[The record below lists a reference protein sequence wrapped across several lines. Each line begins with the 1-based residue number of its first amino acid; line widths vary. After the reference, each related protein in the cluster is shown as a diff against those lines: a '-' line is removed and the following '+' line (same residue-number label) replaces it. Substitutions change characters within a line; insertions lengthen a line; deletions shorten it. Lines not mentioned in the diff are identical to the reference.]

1 MIVDIDYY
9 DNVYFGESVPAAV
22 FPRYS
27 KRAEEA
33 VAALTRNRVNSG
45 NITQYPEFIQ
55 TAYRGAIC
63 AQIEYYSY
71 NGISAANNG
80 TSDDDYT
87 MGRISVSTPSV
98 SAQAAKRKNSSVCS
112 QAVTLLEC
120 AGLLNPQCD
129 VFGGA

>member
-9 DNVYFGESVPAAV
+9 DNVYFGESIPAAV
-22 FPRYS
+22 FPRYA

-33 VAALTRNRVNSG
+33 VAALTRNRVDSG

-55 TAYRGAIC
+55 TAYRSAIC

-87 MGRISVSTPSV
+87 MGRISVSKPSV
-98 SAQAAKRKNSSVCS
+98 SAQAVRRGNSSVCS

-120 AGLLNPQCD
+120 TGLLNPQCD
-129 VFGGA
+129 VYGGV